1 MSILDTCGRA
11 MHDLRISVTDRC
23 NFRCPYCMPADIYGE
38 KYTFLPRQDI
48 LTFEEITRVVKIF
61 TGFGMRKIRLTGGEP
76 LMREDIENLVGLLA
90 AIDDVGDLALTTNGY
105 LLPKFAA
112 SLKQSGL
119 SRISVSLDSL
129 DDEIFKKMNG
139 REYSVE
145 RVLSGIKAAE
155 EAEFASI
162 KINAVVQRGI
172 NDHILLDLVRYFRG
186 TGHIMRFIEYMD
198 VGNLNGWNLDH
209 VVPAEEIIALIN
221 SAFPL
226 EPVDPNYIGEV
237 ANRYRFKDG
246 QGEIGVI
253 ASVTKPFCG
262 GCARIRL
269 ATDGRLFTCLFG
281 TEGTDLR
288 GPLRAGATD
297 EEIIELITKVWKKRD
312 DRYSEFRSQ
321 STSQKSSLKKIE
333 MYQIGG

>member
-1 MSILDTCGRA
+1 MSILDTYGRA
-11 MHDLRISVTDRC
+11 IHDLRISVTDRC

-38 KYTFLPRQDI
+38 KYTFLPRKDL
-48 LTFEEITRVVKIF
+48 LTFEEIAKVTKIF
-61 TGFGMRKIRLTGGEP
+61 TRFGVRKIRLTGGEP
-76 LMREDIENLVGLLA
+76 LMREDIADLVGLLA
-90 AIDDVGDLALTTNGY
+90 EFDYVDDLALTTNGY
-105 LLPKFAA
+105 LLPKFAMP
-112 SLKQSGL
+112 LKQSGL

-129 DDEIFKKMNG
+129 DDKVFKEMNG

-155 EAEFASI
+155 AAGFTQI

-172 NDHILLDLVRYFRG
+172 NDHTLLDLVRYFWG
-186 TGHIMRFIEYMD
+186 TGHIVRFIEYMD

-221 SAFPL
+221 SKFPL
-226 EPVDPNYIGEV
+226 EPVDPNYSGEV

-246 QGEIGVI
+246 QSEIGVI

-262 GCARIRL
+262 GCTRIRL

-281 TEGTDLR
+281 TGGTDLR
-288 GPLRAGATD
+288 EPLRSGATD
-297 EEIIELITKVWKKRD
+297 DDLIAIITNVWKKRD
-312 DRYSEFRSQ
+312 DRYSEFRSR
-321 STSQKSSLKKIE
+321 STPQQPSPKKIE

>member
-11 MHDLRISVTDRC
+11 IHDLRISVTDRC

-38 KYTFLPRQDI
+38 KYTFLPRQDL
-48 LTFEEITRVVKIF
+48 LTFEEIAKVTKIF
-61 TGFGMRKIRLTGGEP
+61 TRFGVRKIRLTGGEP
-76 LMREDIENLVGLLA
+76 LMREDIADLVGLLA
-90 AIDDVGDLALTTNGY
+90 EFDYVDDLALTTNGY
-105 LLPKFAA
+105 LLPKFAVP
-112 SLKQSGL
+112 LKQSGL

-129 DDEIFKKMNG
+129 DDKVFKEMNG

-155 EAEFASI
+155 AAGFTQI

-172 NDHILLDLVRYFRG
+172 NDHTLLDLVCHFRG
-186 TGHIMRFIEYMD
+186 TGHIVRFIEYMD

-221 SAFPL
+221 SKFPL
-226 EPVDPNYIGEV
+226 EPVDPNYSGEV

-246 QGEIGVI
+246 RGEIGVI

-262 GCARIRL
+262 GCTRIRL

-281 TEGTDLR
+281 TDGTDLR
-288 GPLRAGATD
+288 GPLRSGATD
-297 EEIIELITKVWKKRD
+297 DDMIAIITNVWKKRD
-312 DRYSEFRSQ
+312 DRYSEFRSRSTPQQ
-321 STSQKSSLKKIE
+321 SSSKKIE